1 MSIWNRFL
9 DSRLCE
15 FLFVNPIG
23 FGLLILTVGSIYA
36 IIIYSMGA

>member
-1 MSIWNRFL
+1 MNRFL

-23 FGLLILTVGSIYA
+23 FGLLILMMGLTYA
-36 IIIYSMGA
+36 IIIYSTGN